1 MQGSKPQ
8 TLPWAVH
15 INSSASAANRVPDQI
30 TRQLM
35 PPPPYMPFDDP
46 AAKGSNGS
54 VSKNGNVSMDL
65 VDQRTL
71 SYNNAEVWDNLERV
85 ASENAVVMFS
95 ISSCCVC
102 HVVKRL
108 FSSLG
113 VAPAVYELDQ
123 EAAGR
128 EIAVALQKLA
138 GSSQALPAIF
148 IGKKY
153 VGGLEEL
160 IATHIGGTLVPQL
173 KLAGALWL

>member
-1 MQGSKPQ
+1 MQGAKPQ

-15 INSSASAANRVPDQI
+15 MNSTVTANRVPDQI

-35 PPPPYMPFDDP
+35 PPPSYMPFDDP
-46 AAKGSNGS
+46 TAKESSGSE
-54 VSKNGNVSMDL
+54 SKNGNVSMEL
-65 VDQRTL
+65 MGRSAVG
-71 SYNNAEVWDNLERV
+71 YNNAEVWDNLERV

-128 EIAVALQKLA
+128 
-138 GSSQALPAIF
+138 
-148 IGKKY
+148 KKY
-153 VGGLEEL
+153 IGGLEEL
-160 IATHIGGTLVPQL
+160 IAAHIGGALVPQL